1 MKAVMRNRG
10 RGGVGFS
17 TSASS
22 VSVLSS
28 SSSSS
33 SRWSSNGSGRR
44 GLVATVKEARERR
57 TSERGRE
64 VCGRATAEEVESASS
79 ARKFNFSAGPA
90 MLPLDVLEEVQ
101 RDLVSYK
108 GSGMSVLE
116 MSHRSKEFIAIAD
129 GAEESLRELMG
140 IPDTYEVLF
149 MQGGASTEFSA
160 IPLNLTT
167 SADDV
172 ADYVTTGSWSKKYVF
187 NLVLCHKHTTI
198 LNEMQFTL
206 RCLLFSHQC
215 IHV

>member
-1 MKAVMRNRG
+1 MKVMTSR
-10 RGGVGFS
+10 GVGFS

-22 VSVLSS
+22 VSLSS
-28 SSSSS
+28 
-33 SRWSSNGSGRR
+33 RCRR
-44 GLVATVKEARERR
+44 GSMVAVAEQAREKR
-57 TSERGRE
+57 TNRE
-64 VCGRATAEEVESASS
+64 VRGRATAEEVESASS

-129 GAEESLRELMG
+129 GAEDSLRELMG
-140 IPDTYEVLF
+140 IPDNYEVLF

-167 SADDV
+167 SPDDV
-172 ADYVTTGSWSKKYVF
+172 ADYVTTGSWSKK
-187 NLVLCHKHTTI
+187 
-198 LNEMQFTL
+198 
-206 RCLLFSHQC
+206 
-215 IHV
+215 